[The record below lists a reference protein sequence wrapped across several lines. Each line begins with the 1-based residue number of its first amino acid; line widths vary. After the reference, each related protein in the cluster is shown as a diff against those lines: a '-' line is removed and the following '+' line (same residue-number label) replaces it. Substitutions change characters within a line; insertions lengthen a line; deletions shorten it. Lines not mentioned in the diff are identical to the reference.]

1 MRSRSLLL
9 FGPGRLQWVE
19 NAIPILGEDEILVRT
34 EYGSISMGTELPQY
48 RGDDQTGL
56 ERAYPRMT
64 GYESLGIVIDRGANV
79 QDPAVGQRVV
89 GFWGH
94 RTYAVVNSRKVIPIP
109 VGVDDSLALLTILSC
124 DAAKGA
130 LKADPKPSDRILITG
145 AGTMGL
151 MALHFLKHKIGTQQ
165 VVVSEPNSER
175 REIARLIGADAVF
188 APDELESVASGYDL
202 GLECSGRDA
211 AFVLL
216 QTASRHEGTIIALS
230 DGNVERQTLTPDFHR
245 KELRVVGS
253 SDGYDYQA
261 HARWFF
267 TAVRE
272 DAGNLDRLFQLRV
285 HARDL
290 AHCFEQL
297 ALGKINPIKVLIAY
311 HGQ

>member
-1 MRSRSLLL
+1 MHSRSLLL
-9 FGPGRLQWVE
+9 FGPRRLQWVE
-19 NAIPILGEDEILVRT
+19 NALPTLGEDEILVRT
-34 EYGSISMGTELPQY
+34 TYGAISMGTELPPY

-56 ERAYPRMT
+56 VQAYPRMT

-94 RTYAVVNSRKVIPIP
+94 RTHVVVNSRKVIPIP

-124 DAAKGA
+124 DAAKGV
-130 LKADPKPSDRILITG
+130 LKADPEPSDSILITG

-151 MALHFLKHKIGTQQ
+151 MALHFLKHKIGAQQ
-165 VVVSEPNSER
+165 VVVSEPDSER

-188 APDELESVASGYDL
+188 APDELESVVSGHDL

-211 AFVLL
+211 AFALL
-216 QTASRHEGTIIALS
+216 QKASRHDGTIIVLS
-230 DGNVERQTLTPDFHR
+230 DGNVERLTLTPDFHR

-267 TAVRE
+267 AAVRK
-272 DAGNLDRLFQLRV
+272 DAGSLNLLFQLRIS
-285 HARDL
+285 AGDL
-290 AHCFEQL
+290 PACFEEI
-297 ALGKINPIKVLIAY
+297 ASGMIKPIKVLVSY
-311 HGQ
+311 D